1 MFGGAAN
8 PIEQLLAACAQA
20 GRIAQPAFALD
31 EGARAFNRVTG
42 QECAFA
48 ANPPIVL
55 REFGRRRHRNGIKLA
70 NGLRAVVPC
79 HGDFGGHQRARI
91 GKLGA
96 RRRRCRSEG
105 LLGGGKVTGRNP
117 LLGAQQLVVIA
128 VRRVLRRQVRID
140 ARGVGMLAG
149 VRQLLRAFLLP
160 GGRLGLDQ
168 AARRHNKRKSQRHAE
183 RGPWTSEDR
192 CHTLS
197 APARQIQAQIIVAI
211 QGQGRLYVVATP
223 IGNPGDLSAR
233 ARAVLE
239 SVGLIAAE
247 DTRHTGSLLKH
258 FAIRTPLM
266 SLHEHNEKQRASEVV
281 LRLQQGTSVALV
293 SDAGTPA
300 ISDPGFELV
309 RAAAAAGIDI
319 VAVPGACAA
328 IAALSIGALPTD
340 RFCFEGFLPARTAAR
355 RERLGELADEA
366 RTLVF
371 YESPHRIAET
381 LEDCAACFGAQRGAA
396 VAREITKLHEAVY
409 RGSLAE
415 LRARASQDAD
425 FSRGEIVLIVA
436 GAARAAAAPDDAA
449 LDRVLRPLLNELPLK
464 QAARLAA
471 QIAGVRDN
479 LAYKRALRLRGESG
493 GED

>member
-1 MFGGAAN
+1 
-8 PIEQLLAACAQA
+8 
-20 GRIAQPAFALD
+20 
-31 EGARAFNRVTG
+31 
-42 QECAFA
+42 
-48 ANPPIVL
+48 
-55 REFGRRRHRNGIKLA
+55 
-70 NGLRAVVPC
+70 
-79 HGDFGGHQRARI
+79 
-91 GKLGA
+91 
-96 RRRRCRSEG
+96 
-105 LLGGGKVTGRNP
+105 
-117 LLGAQQLVVIA
+117 
-128 VRRVLRRQVRID
+128 
-140 ARGVGMLAG
+140 
-149 VRQLLRAFLLP
+149 
-160 GGRLGLDQ
+160 
-168 AARRHNKRKSQRHAE
+168 
-183 RGPWTSEDR
+183 
-192 CHTLS
+192 
-197 APARQIQAQIIVAI
+197 VAI

-223 IGNPGDLSAR
+223 IGNLGDLSAR

-371 YESPHRIAET
+371 YESPHRIAAM
-381 LEDCAACFGAQRGAA
+381 LEDCAACFGAQRGAV

-415 LRARASQDAD
+415 LVTRAAQDAD
-425 FSRGEIVLIVA
+425 FSRGEIVLIIA
-436 GAARAAAAPDDAA
+436 GAPRMQEAPEQAA

-471 QIAGVRDN
+471 QIAEVRDN
-479 LAYKRALRLRGESG
+479 QAYKRALQLRPESG